1 MVFAWFQLIISER
14 IVPRNPMVGRR
25 ADESFNHNKKS
36 NMMQNIN
43 DLEAGQIMLVVKNE
57 DGSFSPIGISQS
69 QAVILNR
76 LLGSF
81 SESEPFVVNREVKL
95 VVDK

>member
-1 MVFAWFQLIISER
+1 M
-14 IVPRNPMVGRR
+14 
-25 ADESFNHNKKS
+25 K
-36 NMMQNIN
+36 QNIN
-43 DLEAGQIMLVVKNE
+43 DLEAGQIIIVVKND
-57 DGSFSPIGISQS
+57 DGSFSPLGISTS

-95 VVDK
+95 VIK